1 VYSQLKVNEN
11 DFMKRERV
19 KGSKM
24 IVALC
29 CWREGENT
37 ISGCLHSTVCF
48 CRGIKCKP
56 NMFSTTNWFSYYYC
70 STLVFA
76 VIGSHDSIPS
86 FQVFDCEKKVTHPSV
101 FVLSVDIAKII
112 LAERGAEVEATY
124 YCYANRCYCLGSCF

>member
-1 VYSQLKVNEN
+1 MLLEGG
-11 DFMKRERV
+11 REYNFRL
-19 KGSKM
+19 SSLLYRM
-24 IVALC
+24 
-29 CWREGENT
+29 
-37 ISGCLHSTVCF
+37 F
-48 CRGIKCKP
+48 CRGIKRKP

-101 FVLSVDIAKII
+101 FVLSVDRAKII

-124 YCYANRCYCLGSCF
+124 YCYANRCY

>member
-101 FVLSVDIAKII
+101 FVLSVDRAKII
-112 LAERGAEVEATY
+112 FAERGAEVGTTY
-124 YCYANRCYCLGSCF
+124 YCCAIGATD

>member
-1 VYSQLKVNEN
+1 MQTKYVFNNKLV
-11 DFMKRERV
+11 F
-19 KGSKM
+19 
-24 IVALC
+24 ILL
-29 CWREGENT
+29 T
-37 ISGCLHSTVCF
+37 
-48 CRGIKCKP
+48 
-56 NMFSTTNWFSYYYC
+56 

-124 YCYANRCYCLGSCF
+124 YCYANRCY